1 MMWLLCFVYAV
12 TVPYFAARICVGDYV
27 NVPCFVLYLVAVG
40 RIVGDF
46 LVGEIRRAYRESFR

>member
-1 MMWLLCFVYAV
+1 MWLLCLVYAV

-40 RIVGDF
+40 AIVGDF
-46 LVGEIRRAYRESFR
+46 LVEEIRRAYHDCTR